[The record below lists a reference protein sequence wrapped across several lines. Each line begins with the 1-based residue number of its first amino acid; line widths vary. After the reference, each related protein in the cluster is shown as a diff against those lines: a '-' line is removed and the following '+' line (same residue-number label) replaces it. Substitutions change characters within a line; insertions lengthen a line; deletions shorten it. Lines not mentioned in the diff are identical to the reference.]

1 MYRDCITK
9 IYLNLS
15 YIGPLSGL
23 YSKNISKIFLY
34 PCHIR
39 NVSILQWYGL
49 IFSGQHW
56 DFIFFSYPTRS
67 QHTRYHNDIVPIRS
81 RVFNAAWVKTK
92 KIRNKW
98 YNFQLPATI
107 VEICTILEISKKWG
121 FRHLRQFVG
130 SPCIHV
136 HTIALDPL

>member
-1 MYRDCITK
+1 MYWDCITIK
-9 IYLNLS
+9 YLNLS

-34 PCHIR
+34 PYHIG

-81 RVFNAAWVKTK
+81 RAFNAAWVTG
-92 KIRNKW
+92 
-98 YNFQLPATI
+98 LPPF
-107 VEICTILEISKKWG
+107 SN
-121 FRHLRQFVG
+121 
-130 SPCIHV
+130 
-136 HTIALDPL
+136 LDPPWNRFFRRFRWFGAKKKCVFFFCTQKLFGLRKFFNSFFFF